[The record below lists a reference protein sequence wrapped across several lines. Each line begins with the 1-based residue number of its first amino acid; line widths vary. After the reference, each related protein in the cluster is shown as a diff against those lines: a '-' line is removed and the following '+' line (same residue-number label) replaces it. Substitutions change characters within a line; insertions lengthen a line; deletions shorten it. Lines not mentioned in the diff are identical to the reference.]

1 MNKGMDKHTV
11 SSTTKASRGKRRRKA
26 SKKKIWGVIA
36 SLFVIAIAVPAFL
49 LGSMYVAADVPEPK
63 ELVNKQISLIM
74 ASDNS
79 TELARVVPPEGNRT
93 HVELKKIPAPVVN
106 AVLAAEDREFYTNRG
121 YSLTGF
127 ARAALGQITGDDSAG
142 GGSTI
147 TQQYVKN
154 TVVGNDHSYSRKL
167 NELIYSA
174 KMTKEWS
181 KDEIL
186 EAYLNTIYFGR
197 NSYGVAAAAKSY
209 FGKDISQLG
218 PAEAAVLA
226 ASIQRPSQLDPW
238 TNRAAAEDRWNYVLD
253 GMVSTGTLNSAER
266 ANLKY
271 PQTTDP
277 AKNRAYTEATG
288 ANGLIKNQVMWE
300 LAQLGIT
307 EEDVETRGLRV
318 TTTID
323 PTVQQNIVDSVHNLL
338 QGEDPKIRT
347 ATVTLDHNT
356 GAVRGYY
363 GGEEANGWD
372 YANSGLQTGSTFK
385 IFGFAAAMQ
394 QGISPNAYYSS
405 APVKTG
411 NVEVGNAFGGT
422 CGTCSI
428 SQALKESLNTS
439 FIRMQKDLENG
450 PQDTADMAHALGVAR
465 SLPGIEKTLT
475 ENGGAPYE
483 GVILGQYQSRPLD
496 MAVGLGTLANEG
508 IWQKPHFVEKV
519 ETSDGE
525 VLYQFKTGEG
535 ERRISKVAADN
546 TIKAMGPIAAWSNGA
561 LAGGRPSAAKTGTA
575 QLGDT
580 GNNKDAWMVGSTPQ
594 LTTAVWVGT
603 VDNSALLNSYGG
615 NMYGA
620 GLPTQI
626 WKTVMDTSLQGK
638 DFEYFPEAT
647 PIYGNP
653 NKYYTNQAPVPVAPS
668 RGSGS
673 QNDSRSTTEA
683 EPSAASAAPAVPSV
697 PAVPQP
703 APRPAPIP
711 APPAPNLADL
721 FGLRVP

>member
-1 MNKGMDKHTV
+1 MDEEVVT
-11 SSTTKASRGKRRRKA
+11 SKAKTSGGKRRQKNNRK
-26 SKKKIWGVIA
+26 
-36 SLFVIAIAVPAFL
+36 SLWAVLVSVLAIAIVVPAFL
-49 LGSMYVAADVPEPK
+49 LSSMYVAADVPEPK

-74 ASDNS
+74 ASDGS
-79 TELARVVPPEGNRT
+79 TELARVVPPEGNRS
-93 HVELKKIPAPVVN
+93 HVELENIPEPVIN
-106 AVLAAEDREFYTNRG
+106 AVLAAEDREFYTNKG
-121 YSLTGF
+121 YSITGYG
-127 ARAALGQITGDDSAG
+127 RAILGQLRGDDSAG

-154 TVVGNDHSYSRKL
+154 TVVGNERSIKRKIH
-167 NELIYSA
+167 ELIYSA

-181 KDEIL
+181 KEDIL

-197 NSYGVAAAAKSY
+197 NSYGVAAASKAY
-209 FGKDISQLG
+209 FGKDISQLTA
-218 PAEAAVLA
+218 AEGAVLA

-238 TNRAAAEDRWNYVLD
+238 NNRAAAEDRWNYVLD
-253 GMVSTGTLNSAER
+253 GMVSTGKLSQAER
-266 ANLKY
+266 DAAVY
-271 PQTTDP
+271 PETTDP
-277 AKNRAYTEATG
+277 ALNRAYTEATG
-288 ANGLIKNQVMWE
+288 TNGLIKNHVMWE
-300 LAQLGIT
+300 LAELGIT

-323 PTVQQNIVDSVHNLL
+323 PQVQENTVNSVHTLL

-347 ATVTLDHNT
+347 ASVTIDHNT
-356 GAVRGYY
+356 GAIRGYY
-363 GGEEANGWD
+363 GGEEASGWD

-405 APVKTG
+405 GPVRTG
-411 NVEVGNAFGGT
+411 NVEVGNAFGST

-439 FIRMQKDLENG
+439 FIRLQKDLENG
-450 PQDTADMAHALGVAR
+450 PKDTADMAHALGVAR
-465 SLPGIEKTLT
+465 SLPGIEKTLS
-475 ENGGAPYE
+475 ENGGDPYE
-483 GVILGQYQSRPLD
+483 GVILGQYESRPLD

-508 IWQKPHFVEKV
+508 IWHKPHFVEKV
-519 ETSDGE
+519 ETADGE
-525 VLYQFKTGEG
+525 LLYQHEANDG

-580 GNNKDAWMVGSTPQ
+580 GNNKDAWMIGATPQ

-603 VDNSALLNSYGG
+603 VDNSALLNAWGG

-626 WKTVMDTSLQGK
+626 WKSVMDKSLSGK
-638 DFEYFPEAT
+638 DFEYFPEAE
-647 PIYGNP
+647 PIIGNP
-653 NKYYTNQAPVPVAPS
+653 NKYYSNQAPVPVAPRS
-668 RGSGS
+668 SSTGSAPTS
-673 QNDSRSTTEA
+673 KEKEPDVA
-683 EPSAASAAPAVPSV
+683 EVPPVEEAPAPAPAPLPV
-697 PAVPQP
+697 PAPQL
-703 APRPAPIP
+703 
-711 APPAPNLADL
+711 PPPPNLNDL
-721 FGLRVP
+721 LKPRR